1 MCGIFGT
8 SSAERFD
15 TLYKLNQDRGAF
27 SFGSVYIRHYTP
39 HNKYPEIGVYKS
51 PGIGEIDKKY
61 ADTYHYLTGHT
72 QAPTSSQR
80 DYDKNST
87 HPFIVDNWI
96 VAHNGVLSND
106 REIAAKFDLSNVN
119 EVDSS
124 VIPALI
130 QHNESLSEYTGI
142 DEVGAIVETLEEI
155 AGTFACWMINKKT
168 GNIYIARVGS
178 TLFLNPKTGE
188 FSSKMQG
195 GFKTLPEG
203 ILYKRNHDTEVF
215 EPITPFKYNSPY
227 LIL

>member
-1 MCGIFGT
+1 MNMCGIFGT
-8 SSAERFD
+8 SDAERLE
-15 TLYKLNQDRGAF
+15 TLYSLNQDRGAF
-27 SFGSVYIRHYTP
+27 SFGSTYIRHYVP
-39 HNKYPEIGVYKS
+39 YDKYPEISIHKS
-51 PGIGEIDKKY
+51 PGIGKIDKNY
-61 ADTYHYLTGHT
+61 ASTYNYLVGHT

-87 HPFIVDNWI
+87 HPFIAGNYI

-106 REIAAKFDLSNVN
+106 REIISKFDLSGVN

-130 QHNESLSEYTGI
+130 EHNGSNGESEM
-142 DEVGAIVETLEEI
+142 EAIVETLEEL
-155 AGTFACWMINKKT
+155 AGTFACWIINKVT

-178 TLFLNPKTGE
+178 TLFLNAKTGE

-195 GFKTLPEG
+195 GFRTVPEG
-203 ILYKRNHDTEVF
+203 ILFKRNHESEAF
-215 EPITPFKYNSPY
+215 EPITPFNYNSPY